1 MRGIPTMH
9 PDVELLV
16 FFSCWKSAGEGGVR
30 RGNRQQSDKMA
41 FGTPIPTEQEGGRC
55 LIRSAN
61 VDCAISDARYRSG
74 SHVAF
79 SSPLHIINIIDQIS
93 TARYCMM
100 LVRYRGVCEPSKF
113 SRPFGRLSGFAHH
126 SPKTTLAN
134 EPPGRMKHNWNQC
147 TDHLQRTD

>member
-113 SRPFGRLSGFAHH
+113 SRTVRPVKWVRSSLTEDHPRERTSRQ
-126 SPKTTLAN
+126 N
-134 EPPGRMKHNWNQC
+134 ETQLEPMY
-147 TDHLQRTD
+147 